1 MHSQPENG
9 ISLGLYIC
17 LSSPATG
24 VFQVQLLCSE
34 VQTANVGCDAEN
46 DEGLHYVVSL
56 HL

>member
-46 DEGLHYVVSL
+46 DEGLCYVVSL
-56 HL
+56 RL